1 MKEEGRK
8 DRKDEAQQ
16 RKGKDHFE
24 VLEKKNRWVIT
35 IYGWG
40 RTCLREQAGLDSK
53 GKHKQLKQKN
63 RKESEANL

>member
-24 VLEKKNRWVIT
+24 VLEKKNR
-35 IYGWG
+35 
-40 RTCLREQAGLDSK
+40 
-53 GKHKQLKQKN
+53 
-63 RKESEANL
+63 